1 MNLKGKVGIITGS
14 ARGIGATT
22 AKKLASLGAHVVLA
36 DLNEAGCRTV
46 ADHISATGGIAHV
59 FPLDLNDDNQL
70 QALTDFTFEKFSKID
85 FLINSARPR
94 FDFSNYY
101 NIANEWDAAIN
112 VLLKAPAFLSR
123 HIIPKMIEN
132 GGGSII
138 NISSTNAFFVSQQSA
153 AYHVAKAGL
162 LQLTK
167 YLAHEFGKNNIRVNA
182 VCPSLVD
189 IPHEERVLS
198 TNPDFA
204 LAIDFTVP
212 LKRAARDTEIADLIS
227 FLVSPSA
234 SYINGEAITI
244 DGGAGLSDHFNLA
257 RTVIA
262 ACRNRVDVQE
272 E

>member
-1 MNLKGKVGIITGS
+1 MNLKGSVGIITGA

-22 AKKLASLGAHVVLA
+22 AKKLAALGAHVVLA
-36 DLNEAGCRTV
+36 DLNERGCNAV
-46 ADHISATGGIAHV
+46 AEHISAIGGISYV
-59 FPLDLNDDNQL
+59 FPVDLNDDHQL
-70 QALTDFTFEKFSKID
+70 QTLANFTFEKFSKID

-94 FDFSNYY
+94 FDFTNYY
-101 NIANEWDAAIN
+101 NITNEWDSAIN
-112 VLLKAPAFLSR
+112 ILLKAPAFLSR
-123 HIIPKMIEN
+123 YVIPKMIES

-153 AYHVAKAGL
+153 AYHIAKAGL

-198 TNPDFA
+198 NNPDFA
-204 LAIDFTVP
+204 LAIDFAVP

-244 DGGAGLSDHFNLA
+244 DGGAGLSEHFNLA
-257 RTVIA
+257 RTVIS
-262 ACRNRVDVQE
+262 ACRNKAGILE